1 MLTKI
6 AGTTQVLTSS
16 GSAAQST
23 ALTDV
28 TKVRIA
34 TTTAVYIAFGAN
46 PTATTSDLVL
56 PVDAVEQF
64 KITPG
69 HKVSVLQVTAGGKVS
84 ITPVY

>member
-28 TKVRIA
+28 TKIRIA
-34 TTTAVYIAFGAN
+34 TTAAIYVAFGTN
-46 PTATTSDLVL
+46 PTATSSDLIMGI
-56 PVDAVEQF
+56 DAIEHF